1 MFDHGVVFIVTPCAL
16 LLLSTA
22 VQIILDLFPT
32 FSVVCS
38 IAARPPQ
45 QQPPPIQMHCGI
57 INSLAGS
64 TVQCPHGVRVY
75 ELTILCFYHSIANR
89 SGNCNAGDL
98 AVNKVAGTRSPI
110 PSPLIGRHA
119 EKKLWAHSCWWALR
133 VPQRVIE
140 EELHS
145 SLSIDRHYVT
155 ICLFIASSWE
165 STFTLSPGHA
175 TIACDLHQLIIIHIL
190 CPFKLHNGAENP
202 IESL

>member
-38 IAARPPQ
+38 IAARPPP

-110 PSPLIGRHA
+110 PSHLIGRHA
-119 EKKLWAHSCWWALR
+119 EKKALG
-133 VPQRVIE
+133 P
-140 EELHS
+140 LLLMS
-145 SLSIDRHYVT
+145 
-155 ICLFIASSWE
+155 FE
-165 STFTLSPGHA
+165 STTKSDRGGATLLFVNWSPL
-175 TIACDLHQLIIIHIL
+175 CDDLFVYSLFLGIDFYSFSGPCHDRLRSTSINHY
-190 CPFKLHNGAENP
+190 PHTMP
-202 IESL
+202 I